1 VARLGSGTGVM
12 RVLHVRSGQGLYG
25 AERALLALA
34 QATPAPFQ
42 PRVASL
48 VRPGRGDPLGE
59 ATRRIGLEAVRI
71 DTPGR
76 ISLRAIP
83 ALARAVGRGG
93 LLHAH
98 DYKSL
103 VLSVAAAPLAR
114 AVVVATFHGDTAASS
129 AVRGYEALARYTA
142 RWTAAVAATSEP
154 LSAGIRAAAPRVPVH
169 VIPNGIGIGTQPDAT
184 ERREARRDLELP
196 EDVPV
201 VAFVGR
207 LSPEKGPAILLQ
219 ALAGSGAVGL
229 FAGDGPLRS
238 ALEEQAAGRP
248 VRFLGFVEDARP
260 VLAAADLLCLPS
272 LTEGLPL
279 AALEAMVAGCPVV
292 ASAVGALPDVLGDGA
307 GVLVPPGDVGAL
319 QAALRH
325 LAFAPG
331 EREKIA
337 RTARARVE
345 GRFSAEAMARA
356 YVERIYTPALEAI
369 RGVGASR
376 PELQPR

>member
-1 VARLGSGTGVM
+1 M

-34 QATPAPFQ
+34 EATPAPFL

-59 ATRRIGLEAVRI
+59 AARRAGLEAVRI
-71 DTPGR
+71 DAPGR
-76 ISLRAIP
+76 VSLQAIP

-103 VLSVAAAPLAR
+103 VLSIAAAPLAR

-129 AVRGYEALARYTA
+129 AVRGYETLARYTA
-142 RWTAAVAATSEP
+142 RWTAAVAATSET
-154 LSAGIRAAAPRVPVH
+154 LSTGIRAAAPRVPVH
-169 VIPNGIGIGTQPDAT
+169 VIPNGIRIGTQPDET
-184 ERREARRDLELP
+184 ERKAARRELDLP
-196 EDVPV
+196 EEMPV

-207 LSPEKGPAILLQ
+207 LSPEKGPALLLQ
-219 ALAGSGAVGL
+219 ALAGLDCVGL
-229 FAGDGPLRS
+229 VVGDGPLRV
-238 ALEEQAAGRP
+238 ALEEEAAGRP
-248 VRFLGFVEDARP
+248 VRFLGFVEDVRA

-279 AALEAMVAGCPVV
+279 AALEAMAAGCPVV
-292 ASAVGALPDVLGDGA
+292 ASAVGALPEVLADGA
-307 GVLVPPGDVGAL
+307 GVLVPPGDAEAL
-319 QAALRH
+319 RGALRH
-325 LAFAPG
+325 LASAPG
-331 EREKIA
+331 EREKIV

-356 YVERIYTPALEAI
+356 YVERIYMPALEAI

-376 PELQPR
+376 PEFQPR